1 MYDIEEYCNALSVGD
16 VSSNMPITGVILYD
30 NGYAVFERQTLVHG
44 HSQIDLYFRIAA
56 VSWRCW
62 PQCW

>member
-1 MYDIEEYCNALSVGD
+1 MYDIEKYCNPLSVGD

-44 HSQIDLYFRIAA
+44 HGQIDL
-56 VSWRCW
+56 
-62 PQCW
+62 